1 MGRSVQDPQSAASP
15 VLARATPGALRA
27 ELRDLFIKELMG
39 PVGGPTEEIS
49 EPRVRVRE
57 RYLLGAL
64 APART
69 LVMPESQDELAESDG
84 GGGED
89 GAPETAALQVPT
101 LMPSSI
107 GLSFCVGPDAPGL
120 RVTARW
126 GKYQRRGGR
135 EDADED
141 GPAVWRRVPVTGTLG
156 PIRLQPGKIA
166 PMVVTADQ
174 PGVHVEGIVRRSVG
188 GFVVTLFLVNGQEE
202 PKRHRDEA
210 WLFQPELIVEAEDG
224 SPCFEKRSPHG
235 MYPDRIDAAEFQEER
250 TLAMLYRDRVEFAV
264 GHGVAVHA
272 DEAPEDPC
280 RALRVRTKV
289 LPVWEVPRQTPPTD
303 EEIPRLAG
311 MTRDMKALA
320 ELDAGGLEAALGALP
335 AAYAEWIA
343 DQRKRIPEPGE
354 GLAGFQDEASR
365 AMDGCD
371 RALGRIREGID
382 LLRTDA
388 KALDAFRFANR
399 AMWYQ
404 RTRTLLA
411 MERRR
416 GNEAADIADVDVP
429 KNRTWYP
436 FQLAFVLMNLPG
448 LTRLDHPD
456 RTDPDHAVADLLW
469 FPTGGGK
476 TEAYLGLAAYVM
488 GLRRLQGEVAGR
500 PGQYGVAVLM
510 RYTLRLLTLQQF
522 QRAAAL
528 ICATE
533 KIRTEAMHR
542 GDLRWG
548 TEPFRLG
555 LWVGQKTTPNWTE
568 DADHWVRSRHGH
580 NAPLSG
586 SGSPLQITNCPWCGQ
601 AIDPGRNIV
610 VERHDKGH
618 GRTYVYCGDRMGNC
632 PYSKRNAP
640 DEGIPLVVVD
650 EEIYRHLPSMVIA
663 TVDKFAQMPWNG
675 AVQMLFGQVT
685 GRCTRHGFVSPEL
698 PDAATHPRTGSQP
711 AARTEAMGPLRPPD
725 LILQDE
731 LHLISG
737 PLGSLVGLYETVVDD
752 LCRWEV
758 DGRIVRPKI
767 IASTAT
773 IRKARDQVRGI
784 FVRDVA
790 VFPPQGL
797 DVGDNFFSRER
808 TPSEAEPGRL
818 YLGVCAPGRRMK
830 AVLIRV
836 YETLLSAGQLL
847 FDRNGEIVDP
857 WMTLVGYFNSIREL
871 GGMRRLVD
879 DDVASRLRSM
889 DKRGLARRLLRDA
902 AVEEL
907 TSRKSAE
914 DIPKVLDRME
924 RVFGQDVKGE
934 GPLDVLLATNMISVG
949 VDVRRLGMMVV
960 AGQPKTTAEYIQA
973 TSRVGRGTPGL
984 VVTVYNWAR
993 PRDLSHY
1000 EQFEHYH
1007 ATFYQQ
1013 VEALSVTPF
1022 AARAQDRG
1030 LAALLVAMIRLA
1042 SPDMS
1047 ANEDAQSLDLASPE
1061 VTRALQTIR
1070 DRAARVTDLHP
1081 VVEQVQARMKALL
1094 DHWDHQAKHLAGGAR
1109 LGYKDRKDGKTRGLL
1124 TTPGLGD
1131 WRDFT
1136 CLTSLRDVEPGVGL
1150 ILDDRDM
1157 DELQGDAE

>member
-1 MGRSVQDPQSAASP
+1 MRTSKEHRSPAAP
-15 VLARATPGALRA
+15 VLSRPGPGALRA

-39 PVGGPTEEIS
+39 PVGGPTEEVT
-49 EPRVRVRE
+49 EPRVRE
-57 RYLLGAL
+57 RYLLGTL
-64 APART
+64 APARMR
-69 LVMPESQDELAESDG
+69 VMPEAQDELAEADG
-84 GGGED
+84 SIGED
-89 GAPETAALQVPT
+89 GTPEPGAIQVPT

-107 GLSFCVGPDAPGL
+107 GLSFCVGPDAPDL
-120 RVTARW
+120 QVTARW
-126 GKYQRRGGR
+126 GKYERRGGR
-135 EDADED
+135 NDEEED
-141 GPAVWRRVPVTGTLG
+141 GPAVWRRVPVEGRVG

-166 PMVVTADQ
+166 PLVVTVDQ
-174 PGVHVEGIVRRSVG
+174 PGVYVEGIVRRSDG

-202 PKRHRDEA
+202 PKKRRDEA
-210 WLFQPELIVEAEDG
+210 WLFQPELIVMAEDG
-224 SPCFEKRSPHG
+224 SPCFQKRTHPVQA
-235 MYPDRIDAAEFQEER
+235 DRIDAAEFQEER
-250 TLAMLYRDRVEFAV
+250 TLAMLYRERVEFAV

-272 DEAPEDPC
+272 DEAPGDPS
-280 RALRVRTKV
+280 RAVRIRTKV
-289 LPVWEVPRQTPPTD
+289 LPEWEVPLQTPPTD

-320 ELDAGGLEAALGALP
+320 ELDVDGLEDALGALP
-335 AAYAEWIA
+335 VAYAEWIA
-343 DQRKRIPEPGE
+343 EQRKRISDPSE
-354 GLAGFQDEASR
+354 GLASFQVEATG
-365 AMDGCD
+365 AMIGCD
-371 RALGRIREGID
+371 RALGRIRDGIA
-382 LLRTDA
+382 LLRTDP

-404 RTRTLLA
+404 RTRTLLV

-416 GNEAADIADVDVP
+416 GNEAADIADVDIP

-500 PGQYGVAVLM
+500 PSQYGIAVLM

-528 ICATE
+528 ICACE
-533 KIRTEAMHR
+533 KIRSEALHR

-555 LWVGQKTTPNWTE
+555 LWVGQKTTPNWTD
-568 DADHWVRSRHGH
+568 DADHWVRHKRGH
-580 NAPLSG
+580 NAPTAG
-586 SGSPLQITNCPWCGQ
+586 TGSPLQITHCPWCGQ
-601 AIDPGRNIV
+601 AIDQGKNVV
-610 VERHDKGH
+610 VERHNKGR
-618 GRTYVYCGDRMGNC
+618 GRTFVYCGDRMGNC
-632 PYSKRNAP
+632 PFSKRNAP

-650 EEIYRHLPSMVIA
+650 EEIYRRLPSMVIA

-685 GRCTRHGFVSPEL
+685 GRCPRHGFVSPEL
-698 PDAATHPRTGSQP
+698 PDAATHPKTSSHP
-711 AARTEAMGPLRPPD
+711 ATRTEAVGPLRPPD

-752 LCRWEV
+752 LCSWEV
-758 DGRIVRPKI
+758 NGGVVRPKI
-767 IASTAT
+767 VASTAT
-773 IRKARDQVRGI
+773 IRKAGDQVRGI
-784 FVRDVA
+784 FVRDVQ

-808 TPSEAEPGRL
+808 TPSGAEPGRL

-836 YETLLSAGQLL
+836 YETLLSAGQYL
-847 FDRNGEIVDP
+847 FDREGEVVDP

-924 RVFGQDVKGE
+924 RVFRSGAKGE
-934 GPLDVLLATNMISVG
+934 WPLDVLLATNMISVG

-984 VVTVYNWAR
+984 VVTIYNWAR

-1030 LAALLVAMIRLA
+1030 LAALLVAMVRLA
-1042 SPDMS
+1042 TPELS
-1047 ANEDAQSLDLASPE
+1047 ANEKAQALDLASPQ
-1061 VTRALQTIR
+1061 VKHALDTIQE
-1070 DRAARVTDLHP
+1070 RAARVTDHHP
-1081 VVEQVQARMKALL
+1081 VVEQVQARLKALL
-1094 DHWDHQAKHLAGGAR
+1094 DHWDHQAKHQIGGAL
-1109 LGYKDRKDGKTRGLL
+1109 LGYRDKKDGKTRGLL
-1124 TTPGLGD
+1124 AAPGLGD

-1150 ILDDRDM
+1150 ILDDRGM
-1157 DELQGDAE
+1157 DDQEGDAE